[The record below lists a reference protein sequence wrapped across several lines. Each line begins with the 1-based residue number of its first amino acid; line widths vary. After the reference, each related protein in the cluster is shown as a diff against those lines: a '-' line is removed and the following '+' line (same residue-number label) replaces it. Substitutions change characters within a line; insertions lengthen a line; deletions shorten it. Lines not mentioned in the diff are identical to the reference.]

1 MDAQDAHVGTVATWR
16 RPTQVKRARGK
27 SGEKESEFADCQD
40 SGPRNLILHDQP
52 ESRRSRIAH
61 QGAHFKMSAG
71 VGSFW
76 KRKDSRSTN
85 WELQCAGAAA
95 GEFRWRI
102 PKPGSRGT
110 ASGTA
115 RGVTQSLSITQNK
128 AGSGRRSTA
137 RRKNPPREAPPKGK
151 PYRRKVAVFT
161 ATGRPR
167 HANTTEVIPPRTSPC
182 KGYPVREPATARSQR
197 FPPCSYARTVGVH
210 GGILRRR

>member
-1 MDAQDAHVGTVATWR
+1 MQ
-16 RPTQVKRARGK
+16 ARG
-27 SGEKESEFADCQD
+27 
-40 SGPRNLILHDQP
+40 NLILHDQP

-151 PYRRKVAVFT
+151 PYRRKIALFRAAGWSTAREPGSSRRGPPGCSEQGYFT
-161 ATGRPR
+161 AVWLPFG
-167 HANTTEVIPPRTSPC
+167 
-182 KGYPVREPATARSQR
+182 
-197 FPPCSYARTVGVH
+197 
-210 GGILRRR
+210 